1 MLLHRG
7 NALQG
12 RFGWALE
19 MGKMPKSNVADTRLN
34 QVLCI
39 AGMAMVWPSLH
50 NQLLYPITFSFNKA
64 ASISPYA
71 YYLVF
76 FIVFVVTTLLLVLF
90 GRKGVATGLF
100 SSMPIMVGAGVIGS
114 LGAFLLTQCTFMNY
128 YDTVLMGI
136 GVGCAAVFIPVHF
149 VFWSQGII
157 HSSEKR
163 AAYDLALSYLVFCII
178 TFIRLALHIHGWL
191 LAIIYPLL
199 SAVFAAVQIR
209 HLPQRVYAYGTASIR
224 ELPLYF
230 VIPSVLLIYAGVISR
245 CLLNPVSAAYVYPP
259 SERILIYVCGIVLT
273 AILAVLYRPHGEVR
287 RNAQTIAFV
296 IMAVALEAG
305 ILITGIG
312 SLQDVNW
319 GNFPTIAAINVFEL
333 YLWMMVLTNAQ
344 IKHDGVI
351 NAAALYLI
359 FVVEAGHLIN
369 VLVVGGED
377 IASISVD
384 HLMLVVITAVL
395 ALAVA
400 VVVNLVMVVMLL
412 RRNPAGRA
420 DSGRD
425 VGVASGKDAKAAA
438 SESSTVLPYPSI
450 EADEDAFRRMQ
461 ETFHLS
467 GREMDTLRLAVTGMS
482 AKEIAEQ
489 LYIAES
495 TVNSHIKSIHRKCDV
510 HSRRDLIAL
519 VNRYKNHPG
528 V

>member
-1 MLLHRG
+1 
-7 NALQG
+7 
-12 RFGWALE
+12 
-19 MGKMPKSNVADTRLN
+19 MPKSNVADTRLN

-64 ASISPYA
+64 ASISAYA

-76 FIVFVVTTLLLVLF
+76 FAIFVVTTLLLVLF
-90 GRKGVATGLF
+90 GRKGMATGLF
-100 SSMPIMVGAGVIGS
+100 SSIPIMAGTGVVGS
-114 LGAFLLTQCTFMNY
+114 LGMVLLTQCTFLNE
-128 YDTVLMGI
+128 YDTVLMGV

-178 TFIRLALHIHGWL
+178 TFVRLALHIHGWL

-209 HLPQRVYAYGTASIR
+209 HLPRRVFAYGTASIR
-224 ELPLYF
+224 ELPLNF
-230 VIPSVLLIYAGVISR
+230 VIPSALLIYAGVISR

-273 AILAVLYRPHGEVR
+273 AVLAVLYRPHGEVR

-305 ILITGIG
+305 ILVTGIG
-312 SLQDVNW
+312 SINDVSW
-319 GNFPTIAAINVFEL
+319 GNFPTIGAINVFEL
-333 YLWMMVLTNAQ
+333 YLWMIVLANAQ

-351 NAAALYLI
+351 NAAALYLVL
-359 FVVEAGHLIN
+359 VVEASHLVN
-369 VLVVGGED
+369 VLFVGGED
-377 IASISVD
+377 IASITVD
-384 HLMLVVITAVL
+384 HLALVGITAGL

-400 VVVNLVMVVMLL
+400 VVVNLVMMAMLL
-412 RRNPAGRA
+412 RRNPNGAAGNGHDA
-420 DSGRD
+420 DAVSGN
-425 VGVASGKDAKAAA
+425 GATAQAG
-438 SESSTVLPYPSI
+438 SSAVPPCLSI

-467 GREMDTLRLAVTGMS
+467 GREVDTLRLAVTGLS
-482 AKEIAEQ
+482 AKEIAER

-510 HSRRDLIAL
+510 HSRRELIAL

-528 V
+528 S